1 MKARAHYDRE
11 WRTGWA
17 FAAPGL
23 ALLAVVMGFPL
34 AYSVLMAISSLT
46 LLKPGLFPLVGLDN
60 FATLFSDRLFWGA
73 LLLTIRYSAVTVI
86 GEFVLGLAIALML
99 KRAVRMRPVY
109 FGLLTI
115 PMAMSPISVALI
127 WKMLLQPNLGIVN
140 HLLETAGL
148 PRVDWL
154 GNADL
159 ALSTMAFV
167 DIWQQTSF
175 VVLLLAAGLAA
186 LPQEPYEAAEVDGA
200 SAFQQFIY
208 ITLPMLRPV
217 AGIAII
223 IQLINE
229 FRTYDLPYVLTRGGP
244 GTSTEVLSYFAYRKA
259 FLGLS
264 LNQGAAAAFCLLVII
279 LALTVV
285 FFLRLERAEAAGR
298 NAP

>member
-1 MKARAHYDRE
+1 MADFRRFDRE

-23 ALLAVVMGFPL
+23 ALLAVVMGFPVV
-34 AYSVLMAISSLT
+34 YSVLMAMSSLT
-46 LLKPGLFPLVGLDN
+46 LLKPSLFPLVGFDN
-60 FATLFSDRLFWGA
+60 FLVILSDKLFWSA
-73 LLLTIRYSAVTVI
+73 LFLTIRYSAITVI
-86 GEFVLGLAIALML
+86 AEFVVGLGIALML
-99 KRAVRMRPVY
+99 KRTVRMKPIY
-109 FGLLTI
+109 FGILTI

-140 HLLETAGL
+140 HLLQAMGL
-148 PRVDWL
+148 PGVDWL
-154 GNADL
+154 GNANL
-159 ALSTMAFV
+159 ALTTMAFV

-186 LPQEPYEAAEVDGA
+186 LPGEPYEAAEVDGA
-200 SAFQQFIY
+200 SALQQFFY

-229 FRTYDLPYVLTRGGP
+229 FRTYDLPYILTRGGP

-264 LNQGAAAAFCLLVII
+264 LNQGAAAAFFLLLIV
-279 LALTVV
+279 LLLTVF
-285 FFLRLERAEAAGR
+285 FFLRLERAEATGR
-298 NAP
+298 

>member
-1 MKARAHYDRE
+1 MRLFGDFSRE
-11 WRTGWA
+11 WKTGWA

-23 ALLAVVMGFPL
+23 ALLVVVMGFPL
-34 AYSVLMAISSLT
+34 VYAVLMALSSIT
-46 LLKPGLFPLVGLDN
+46 LLRPSLWPFVGFTN
-60 FATLFSDRLFWGA
+60 FATVLGDKLFWDA
-73 LLLTIRYSAVTVI
+73 LLLTVRYSVVTVL
-86 GEFVLGLAIALML
+86 GEFLVGLGIALML
-99 KRAVRMRPVY
+99 KRVVTMKPIY
-109 FGLLTI
+109 FGILTI

-127 WKMLLQPNLGIVN
+127 WKMLLQPNLGIIN
-140 HLLETAGL
+140 HSLEVMGL
-148 PRVDWL
+148 PRIDWL

-186 LPQEPYEAAEVDGA
+186 LPSDPYEAAEVDGA
-200 SAFQQFIY
+200 SSLQQFFY

-259 FLGLS
+259 FLGLA
-264 LNQGAAAAFCLLVII
+264 LNQGAAAAFFLLLIVF
-279 LALTVV
+279 ALTVV
-285 FFLRLERAEAAGR
+285 FFGLLERNEGSR
-298 NAP
+298 R

>member
-1 MKARAHYDRE
+1 MTMAGFDRFDRE

-46 LLKPGLFPLVGLDN
+46 LLKPGLFPLTGLDN
-60 FATLFSDRLFWGA
+60 FATVLGDKLFWNA
-73 LLLTIRYSAVTVI
+73 LFLTVRYSAITVI
-86 GEFVLGLAIALML
+86 GEFVVGLAIALML
-99 KRAVRMRPVY
+99 KRTVRMKPIY
-109 FGLLTI
+109 FGILTI

-140 HLLETAGL
+140 HLLETVGL
-148 PRVDWL
+148 PRIDWL
-154 GNADL
+154 GNANL

-186 LPQEPYEAAEVDGA
+186 LPSEPYEAAEVDGA
-200 SAFQQFIY
+200 SAFQQFFY
-208 ITLPMLRPV
+208 ITLPMLRSV

-229 FRTYDLPYVLTRGGP
+229 FRTYDLPYILTRGGP

-264 LNQGAAAAFCLLVII
+264 LNQGAAAAFFLLLIV
-279 LALTVV
+279 LVLTVF
-285 FFLRLERAEAAGR
+285 FFLRLEKADATGR
-298 NAP
+298 

>member
-1 MKARAHYDRE
+1 MRLFGDFSRE
-11 WRTGWA
+11 WKTGWA

-23 ALLAVVMGFPL
+23 ALLVVVMGFPL
-34 AYSVLMAISSLT
+34 VYAVLMALSSIT
-46 LLKPGLFPLVGLDN
+46 LLRPSLWPFVGFTN
-60 FATLFSDRLFWGA
+60 FTTVLGDKLFWDA
-73 LLLTIRYSAVTVI
+73 LLLTVRYSVVTVL
-86 GEFVLGLAIALML
+86 GEFLVGLGIALML
-99 KRAVRMRPVY
+99 KRVVTMKPIY
-109 FGLLTI
+109 FGILTI

-127 WKMLLQPNLGIVN
+127 WKMLLQPNLGIIN
-140 HLLETAGL
+140 HSLEVMGL
-148 PRVDWL
+148 PRIDWL

-186 LPQEPYEAAEVDGA
+186 LPSDPYEAAEVDGA
-200 SAFQQFIY
+200 SSLQQFFY

-259 FLGLS
+259 FLGLA
-264 LNQGAAAAFCLLVII
+264 LNQGAAAAFFLLLIV

-285 FFLRLERAEAAGR
+285 FFGLLERNEGSR
-298 NAP
+298 R

>member
-1 MKARAHYDRE
+1 MRLFGDFSRE
-11 WRTGWA
+11 WKTGWA

-23 ALLAVVMGFPL
+23 ALLVVVMGFPL
-34 AYSVLMAISSLT
+34 VYAVLMALSSIT
-46 LLKPGLFPLVGLDN
+46 LLRPSLWPFVGFTN
-60 FATLFSDRLFWGA
+60 FATVLGDKLFWDA
-73 LLLTIRYSAVTVI
+73 LLLTVRYSVVTVL
-86 GEFVLGLAIALML
+86 GEFLVGLGIALML
-99 KRAVRMRPVY
+99 KRVVTMKPIY
-109 FGLLTI
+109 FGILTI

-127 WKMLLQPNLGIVN
+127 WKMLLQPNLGIIN
-140 HLLETAGL
+140 HSLEVMGL

-186 LPQEPYEAAEVDGA
+186 LPSDPYEAAEVDGA
-200 SAFQQFIY
+200 SSLQQFFY

-259 FLGLS
+259 FLGLA
-264 LNQGAAAAFCLLVII
+264 LNQGAAAAFFLLLIV

-285 FFLRLERAEAAGR
+285 FFGLLERNEGSR
-298 NAP
+298 R

>member
-1 MKARAHYDRE
+1 MRLFGDFSRE
-11 WRTGWA
+11 WKTGWA

-23 ALLAVVMGFPL
+23 ALLVVVMGFPL
-34 AYSVLMAISSLT
+34 VYAVLMAISSIT
-46 LLKPGLFPLVGLDN
+46 LLRPSLWPFVGFTN
-60 FATLFSDRLFWGA
+60 FTTVLGDKLFWDA
-73 LLLTIRYSAVTVI
+73 LLLTVRYSVVTVL
-86 GEFVLGLAIALML
+86 GEFLVGLGIALML
-99 KRAVRMRPVY
+99 KRVVTMKPIY
-109 FGLLTI
+109 FGILTI

-127 WKMLLQPNLGIVN
+127 WKMLLQPNLGIIN
-140 HLLETAGL
+140 HSLEVIGL
-148 PRVDWL
+148 PRIDWL

-186 LPQEPYEAAEVDGA
+186 LPSDPYEAAEVDGA
-200 SAFQQFIY
+200 SSLQQFFY

-259 FLGLS
+259 FLGLA
-264 LNQGAAAAFCLLVII
+264 LNQGAAAAFFLLLIV

-285 FFLRLERAEAAGR
+285 FFGLLERNEGSR
-298 NAP
+298 R

>member
-1 MKARAHYDRE
+1 MAGFDRFDRE

-46 LLKPGLFPLVGLDN
+46 LLKPGLFPLTGLDN
-60 FATLFSDRLFWGA
+60 FATVLGDKLFWNA
-73 LLLTIRYSAVTVI
+73 LFLTVRYSAITVI
-86 GEFVLGLAIALML
+86 GEFVVGLAIALML
-99 KRAVRMRPVY
+99 KRTVRMKPIY
-109 FGLLTI
+109 FGILTI

-140 HLLETAGL
+140 HLLETVGL
-148 PRVDWL
+148 PRIDWL
-154 GNADL
+154 GNANL

-186 LPQEPYEAAEVDGA
+186 LPSEPYEAAEVDGA
-200 SAFQQFIY
+200 SAFQQFFY
-208 ITLPMLRPV
+208 ITLPMLRSV

-229 FRTYDLPYVLTRGGP
+229 FRTYDLPYILTRGGP

-264 LNQGAAAAFCLLVII
+264 LNQGAAAAFFLLLIV
-279 LALTVV
+279 LVLTVF
-285 FFLRLERAEAAGR
+285 FFLRLEKADATGR
-298 NAP
+298 

>member
-1 MKARAHYDRE
+1 MTGFQKFDRE

-34 AYSVLMAISSLT
+34 VYSVLMTVSSLT
-46 LLKPGLFPLVGLDN
+46 LLKPSLFPLTGLDN
-60 FATLFSDRLFWGA
+60 FAVILGDKLFWDA
-73 LLLTIRYSAVTVI
+73 LFLTGRYSAVTVI
-86 GEFVLGLAIALML
+86 SEFAIGLGIALML
-99 KRAVRMRPVY
+99 KRTVRMKPIY
-109 FGLLTI
+109 FGILTI

-127 WKMLLQPNLGIVN
+127 WKMLLQPNLGIIN
-140 HLLETAGL
+140 HLLEIADL

-154 GNADL
+154 GNANL
-159 ALSTMAFV
+159 ALTTMAFV
-167 DIWQQTSF
+167 DIWQQTSL
-175 VVLLLAAGLAA
+175 VVLLLMAGLAA
-186 LPQEPYEAAEVDGA
+186 LPREPYEAAEVDGA
-200 SAFQQFIY
+200 STLQQFFY

-229 FRTYDLPYVLTRGGP
+229 FRTYDLPYILTRGGP

-264 LNQGAAAAFCLLVII
+264 LNQGAAAAFFLLLIV
-279 LALTVV
+279 LLLTVF
-285 FFLRLERAEAAGR
+285 FFLRLERTETDGR
-298 NAP
+298 

>member
-1 MKARAHYDRE
+1 MRLFGDFSRE
-11 WRTGWA
+11 WKTGWS

-23 ALLAVVMGFPL
+23 ALLVVVMGFPL
-34 AYSVLMAISSLT
+34 VYAVLMALSSIT
-46 LLKPGLFPLVGLDN
+46 LLRPSLWPFVGFTN
-60 FATLFSDRLFWGA
+60 FATVLGDKLFWDA
-73 LLLTIRYSAVTVI
+73 LLLTVRYSVVTVI
-86 GEFVLGLAIALML
+86 GEFLVGLGIALML
-99 KRAVRMRPVY
+99 KRVVTMKPIY
-109 FGLLTI
+109 FGILTI

-127 WKMLLQPNLGIVN
+127 WKMLLQPNLGIIN
-140 HLLETAGL
+140 HSLEVMGL

-186 LPQEPYEAAEVDGA
+186 LPSDPYEAAEVDGA
-200 SAFQQFIY
+200 SSLQQFFY

-259 FLGLS
+259 FLGLA
-264 LNQGAAAAFCLLVII
+264 LNQGAAAAFFLLLIVF
-279 LALTVV
+279 ALTVV
-285 FFLRLERAEAAGR
+285 FFGLLERNEGSR
-298 NAP
+298 R

>member
-1 MKARAHYDRE
+1 MRLFGDFSRE
-11 WRTGWA
+11 WKTGWA

-23 ALLAVVMGFPL
+23 ALLVVVMGFPL
-34 AYSVLMAISSLT
+34 VYAVLMALSSIT
-46 LLKPGLFPLVGLDN
+46 LLRPSLWPFVGFTN
-60 FATLFSDRLFWGA
+60 FTTVLGDQLFWDA
-73 LLLTIRYSAVTVI
+73 LLLTVRYSVVTVL
-86 GEFVLGLAIALML
+86 GEFLVGLGIALML
-99 KRAVRMRPVY
+99 KRVVTMKPIY
-109 FGLLTI
+109 FGILTI

-127 WKMLLQPNLGIVN
+127 WKMLLQPNLGIIN
-140 HLLETAGL
+140 HSLEVIGL

-186 LPQEPYEAAEVDGA
+186 LPSDPYEAAEVDGA
-200 SAFQQFIY
+200 SSLQQFFY

-259 FLGLS
+259 FLGLA
-264 LNQGAAAAFCLLVII
+264 LNQGAAAAFFLLLIV

-285 FFLRLERAEAAGR
+285 FFGLLERNEGSR
-298 NAP
+298 R